1 MISFA
6 TVKSFLIKLA
16 LIAAIAGSLY
26 FSLQQILPAE
36 FYFPPFGYLLL
47 LFIIVTLLFH
57 VGLQR
62 SFEKGSK
69 HFIRYYMGAS
79 GMKMFVFLV
88 IIIIF
93 ALLNKKQAV
102 AFTLCFFFFYLFFTV
117 FEAVLSFKEFG
128 VVRQKEKETVAEN
141 QQ

>member
-1 MISFA
+1 M
-6 TVKSFLIKLA
+6 KSFLIKLG

-26 FSLQQILPAE
+26 FALQQVLPADY
-36 FYFPPFGYLLL
+36 YFVHFEYLLL
-47 LFIIVTLLFH
+47 LFITVTFLFH
-57 VGLQR
+57 LGLQR

-79 GMKMFVFLV
+79 GMKMFAFLV

-128 VVRQKEKETVAEN
+128 VVRKKEKETNSVN
-141 QQ
+141 QN

>member
-1 MISFA
+1 M
-6 TVKSFLIKLA
+6 KSFLIKLA

-26 FSLQQILPAE
+26 FALQQILPVQ
-36 FYFPPFGYLLL
+36 FYFPPFGYLLI
-47 LFIIVTLLFH
+47 LFILVTFLFH
-57 VGLQR
+57 LGLQY
-62 SFEKGSK
+62 SFDKGSK

-102 AFTLCFFFFYLFFTV
+102 AFTLCFFFFYLFFTI
-117 FEAVLSFKEFG
+117 FEAVISFKEFG
-128 VVRQKEKETVAEN
+128 EVRKKEKEIVTEN
-141 QQ
+141 QE